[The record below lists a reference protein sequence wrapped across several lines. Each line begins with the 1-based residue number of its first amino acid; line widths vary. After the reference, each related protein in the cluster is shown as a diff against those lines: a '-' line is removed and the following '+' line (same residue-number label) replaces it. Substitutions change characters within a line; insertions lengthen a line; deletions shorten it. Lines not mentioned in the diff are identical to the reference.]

1 MVNAATIRG
10 AKKSAVLQVVAEPRE
25 TEENEKEEGSLNIFI
40 VPMKAGKSFQESR
53 LVGKE
58 DVWDR
63 NCNLVTLNES
73 IS

>member
-10 AKKSAVLQVVAEPRE
+10 AKKSAVLQVVSESRE

-40 VPMKAGKSFQESR
+40 VPMKAGKSSQESR

-58 DVWDR
+58 DVWGR
-63 NCNLVTLNES
+63 NCNLVTLNEPVS
-73 IS
+73 

>member
-10 AKKSAVLQVVAEPRE
+10 AKKSAALQVVSEPRE
-25 TEENEKEEGSLNIFI
+25 TEGNEKEEGSLNIFI
-40 VPMKAGKSFQESR
+40 VPMKAGKSSQESR

-63 NCNLVTLNES
+63 NCNLVTLNEPVS
-73 IS
+73 